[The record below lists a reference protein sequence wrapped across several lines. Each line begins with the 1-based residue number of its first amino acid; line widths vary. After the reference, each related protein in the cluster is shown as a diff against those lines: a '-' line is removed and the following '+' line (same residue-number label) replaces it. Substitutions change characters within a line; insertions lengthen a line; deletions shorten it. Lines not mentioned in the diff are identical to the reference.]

1 MQVVQIL
8 SMNQQVQHIVPLSAN
23 LDTGLDPVQFRV
35 LEEFGALESFE
46 QTPLLLSLGPLV
58 MKTVQNPALEK
69 LLIADPHFH
78 WVSLR
83 TLLFEPLRD

>member
-23 LDTGLDPVQFRV
+23 LDTGLDPVEFRI

-46 QTPLLLSLGPLV
+46 QAPLLLRLGPLV
-58 MKTVQNPALEK
+58 VKTIQNPALEE

-78 WVSLR
+78 RVSLR
-83 TLLFEPLRD
+83 ALLFEPLRD